1 MFMNV
6 HHLYYLLFLPF
17 HFFVLK
23 QMWCKLGREN
33 SFCFPSLIIK
43 DSMRKL
49 MSMLIFPLGGPRQK
63 AGTHHLKKLLCM
75 LIWRHFVFSL
85 IFFLEIFP
93 LIFCRQWVEILSSQ
107 PIFNNGNHQ
116 EYRWYLE
123 WASALLFLRN
133 I

>member
-63 AGTHHLKKLLCM
+63 AGTHHLKKLLCI

-85 IFFLEIFP
+85 ILFRNFSVNFLSTMSWNFVLTTYFQQRKLSGISMIF
-93 LIFCRQWVEILSSQ
+93 
-107 PIFNNGNHQ
+107 GNIHC
-116 EYRWYLE
+116 YLYVT
-123 WASALLFLRN
+123 SN
-133 I
+133 S

>member
-85 IFFLEIFP
+85 ILFLEIFP

-107 PIFNNGNHQ
+107 PIFNNGNYQ
-116 EYRWYLE
+116 NYRWYLE